1 MRKPD
6 LVDIENAEPSTL
18 LQLAAIGLFVA
29 SILALLI
36 VAATPIPA

>member
-1 MRKPD
+1 MRD
-6 LVDIENAEPSTL
+6 LDNTEPGTL